1 MGNNHEIK
9 QTVYISF
16 SFNNDDSHVSSFI
29 SYLDAAL
36 YREGIDVVLDKSG
49 HELEKDRFSD
59 IKLFLVV
66 FSNLYAFS
74 VACLENVVKLL
85 EFLQQKDHVIV
96 PVFYYEKV
104 KQPMEVFG
112 DKFAVLEKSHSA
124 DQVTKW
130 RRVLEETMKLQ
141 GHEYSDELRYANATS

>member
-1 MGNNHEIK
+1 MSNNHEIK

-16 SFNNDDSHVSSFI
+16 NNDDPHVPSFI

-36 YREGIDVVLDKSG
+36 YREGIDVVLDKTG

-59 IKLFLVV
+59 VKLFLVV

-74 VACLENVVKLL
+74 VACLENLVRLL
-85 EFLQQKDHVIV
+85 EFLQQKGHVIV
-96 PVFYYEKV
+96 PVFYDAKV
-104 KQPMEVFG
+104 KNPMEVLG

-130 RRVLEETMKLQ
+130 WRVLEETMKLQ
-141 GHEYSDELRYANATS
+141 GHDQYSDEPRYANATS